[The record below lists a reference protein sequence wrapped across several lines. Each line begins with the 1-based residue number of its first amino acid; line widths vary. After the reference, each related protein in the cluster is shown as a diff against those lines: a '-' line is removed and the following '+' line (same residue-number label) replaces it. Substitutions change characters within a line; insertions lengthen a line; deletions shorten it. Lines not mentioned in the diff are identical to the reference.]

1 METPGE
7 SIDDESRSPTN
18 PGIGGPDPVMAA
30 YLSELGIWLGL
41 RNVKLPKDKKQ
52 GVQLAL
58 EVQGPRPIRPDITVS
73 DAALEWDWLADK
85 VGFEKAFCKL
95 GNRPCQKDYPKH
107 DEHLPNRLPTT
118 LNKAAGQKNPTETNT
133 ASANAV
139 EDSPKEYLPKSQDV
153 LDALTEIEAEDADP
167 KLIAQETSDQVD
179 KAFGG
184 FGLDEEVVHAEQ
196 PEVMATSDTLPFAD
210 PFAATTPRTPI
221 EAPLA
226 DTSDESDP
234 FDREVIVPAASAT
247 DNGPDLTSN
256 GEVTRAFNN
265 LVLPGSGLNGDLDR
279 EEEKLFDSRVV
290 SAPEQFP
297 SRVPATPQD
306 MTLLRAAME
315 ERLPPQPSLPREF
328 AQMMTPRGP
337 TDLTDAAPPPPKA
350 MEVAARPTIPIRR
363 PGGPTTTDGLEL
375 TPPEAQPAAKASRS
389 AIVNHI
395 GIGLGVIGLMFF
407 LGTLIVRRTPTTTT
421 VRPTVCVSPGLQRSL
436 PTEAQRNFFP
446 CRQRTGAEPM
456 FYCSI
461 TAAPS
466 AEERAGFCRTIRAS
480 CVPPIGQSVTTSEQ
494 EACLADPTRSPIN
507 H

>member
-7 SIDDESRSPTN
+7 PIDDESRSPTN

-58 EVQGPRPIRPDITVS
+58 EVQGPRPIRPDITVA
-73 DAALEWDWLADK
+73 DAAREWDWLADK
-85 VGFEKAFCKL
+85 VSPEKAFSKL
-95 GNRPCQKDYPKH
+95 GNRPCQKDYPNH
-107 DEHLPNRLPTT
+107 DGQALHRIPTT
-118 LNKAAGQKNPTETNT
+118 LNRAAGQAERKEPTDTST
-133 ASANAV
+133 ASADAV
-139 EDSPKEYLPKSQDV
+139 EDSPKEYFPKEYFPKSQDV
-153 LDALTEIEAEDADP
+153 LDALTEIEAEGTDP
-167 KLIAQETSDQVD
+167 DLIAQETSDQVD
-179 KAFGG
+179 KAFDG
-184 FGLDEEVVHAEQ
+184 FDMG
-196 PEVMATSDTLPFAD
+196 
-210 PFAATTPRTPI
+210 AAPAPRTPI

-226 DTSDESDP
+226 DTSDEPDP
-234 FDREVIVPAASAT
+234 FDQEFIAPTAPAT
-247 DNGPDLTSN
+247 DNGSDLVN
-256 GEVTRAFNN
+256 DGEVSRVFNN

-297 SRVPATPQD
+297 SRVPATPED
-306 MTLLRAAME
+306 MALLCAAMK

-328 AQMMTPRGP
+328 AQMTVPRATDP
-337 TDLTDAAPPPPKA
+337 TEAAPPPPKA

-363 PGGPTTTDGLEL
+363 PGGPTTTDGVEL
-375 TPPEAQPAAKASRS
+375 TPPKAQPAAKASRS

-436 PTEAQRNFFP
+436 PAEAQRNFFP
-446 CRQRTGAEPM
+446 CHQRGVPM